1 MTRLFQIATGVLVI
15 TVTVVGLNWPLVY
28 TLSVRHDLHRM
39 ANHVRK
45 SAVSLQQKERLLDQI
60 DAIRDRVRR
69 GHQPS
74 LVSWWEVSDAIN
86 DMLDGGIRDDE
97 PRLIER
103 ELDRITNEVDEMEP
117 DGFSR
122 KQERKPEAQSA

>member
-1 MTRLFQIATGVLVI
+1 MTRFFQIATGMLAISVA
-15 TVTVVGLNWPLVY
+15 VVGLNWSSVY
-28 TLSVRHDLHRM
+28 TLSVRHDLHHI
-39 ANHVRK
+39 AKQVRK

-60 DAIRDRVRR
+60 DAIREQVRR
-69 GHQPS
+69 GQQPS

-103 ELDRITNEVDEMEP
+103 ELDRITNEIDEVEP